1 MQYFVCSNLS
11 CVEANRGIHGHLP
24 NQSNDS
30 YVNVCENW
38 QALSVGLFQVNC
50 SSWSSSRHGGGEE
63 WFVALLCSGA
73 LDFSPLPV

>member
-30 YVNVCENW
+30 YVNVCVRTGRLS
-38 QALSVGLFQVNC
+38 ALAYSRLTV
-50 SSWSSSRHGGGEE
+50 RHGHHHVMEE
-63 WFVALLCSGA
+63 EKNGLLLCCV
-73 LDFSPLPV
+73 PVR